1 MHANECQLLMIDEGR
16 RRLLQH
22 LNYCLSVLAS
32 ETGPSIHHIMPFFS
46 YSDVSPYVCQWFVQ
60 CPLLHV
66 SNTEYT
72 ECSFLFILALF
83 HLLQPVIS
91 LEFCRPLDH

>member
-1 MHANECQLLMIDEGR
+1 MHANKCQFFTDEGSHR
-16 RRLLQH
+16 FPKH

-46 YSDVSPYVCQWFVQ
+46 YSDVSPFVCQWFGQ

-66 SNTEYT
+66 PNTEYT
-72 ECSFLFILALF
+72 ECSFLFILAPF
-83 HLLQPVIS
+83 YLLKSVVS
-91 LEFCRPLDH
+91 LEFSRPLEH